1 MTRWFRT
8 LASRLVMLGVLQT
21 ALIAATA
28 GAIWWLEG
36 PHGDAWPGER
46 IDRSARA
53 KLEQVA
59 DKPDELAAALA
70 ELRDQ
75 RIEVSV
81 YDADRALVATNVDP
95 PLAIP
100 ARHHGP
106 PPEWRDGRDGAEHR
120 SDSDGPPP
128 VPSPDGDHA
137 DRGPGFGPGPG
148 NHAMVLG
155 FTVHGK
161 RGYLVARGVHTS
173 PGLTGPL
180 LTLICGFIVTA
191 IGALITARWILR
203 PIERLSGTARAFGA
217 GDLAARSRLDRSD
230 EIGELGRGFDEM
242 AHRIERLLVAEKELL
257 ANVAHEL
264 RTPLS
269 RIGVALDLAGEG
281 DSDAARASLSEIAV
295 DVTELETIVDDIL
308 TAMRFEVARGGELP
322 LRRAVTSPAS
332 IATAAVERLRSRH
345 SDRPIELETGAD
357 LGMIDVDPRLFRRA
371 IDNLLENAHKYT
383 PDRAAPIRLAVSR
396 AGDDAIAFEVS
407 DRGIG
412 IAEDD
417 LPRIFTAFFRSDRS
431 RSRETG
437 GVGLGLTLAKR
448 IVEAHAGK
456 IDVTSAVGVGT
467 TMKLTV
473 STATTRVS

>member
-1 MTRWFRT
+1 
-8 LASRLVMLGVLQT
+8 MLGVMQT

-28 GAIWWLEG
+28 VAIWWIEG

-46 IDRSARA
+46 LDRGARA
-53 KLEQVA
+53 KLEQAA
-59 DKPDELAAALA
+59 DKPDQIAAALA
-70 ELRDQ
+70 ELRDH
-75 RIEVSV
+75 RIEISL
-81 YDADRALVATNVDP
+81 YDADRTLIATNVNP
-95 PLAIP
+95 ALAIP
-100 ARHHGP
+100 ARHRGP
-106 PPEWRDGRDGAEHR
+106 PPEGHDGRDGFEHR
-120 SDSDGPPP
+120 PDGDGPPP
-128 VPSPDGDHA
+128 GPPPEGDHGGHGA
-137 DRGPGFGPGPG
+137 GFGPGPG

-155 FTVHGK
+155 FTVHGR
-161 RGYLVARGVHTS
+161 RGYLVARGVHKS

-180 LTLICGFIVTA
+180 LTLICGFVVTA

-217 GDLAARSRLDRSD
+217 GDLAARSRLERGD

-242 AHRIERLLVAEKELL
+242 ADRIERLLVTEKELL

-322 LRRAVTSPAS
+322 LRRAVTSPAA
-332 IATAAVERLRSRH
+332 IAQAAADLLRSRH
-345 SDRPIELETGAD
+345 SDRPIELETAAD

-383 PDRAAPIRLAVSR
+383 PDRSAPIRLAVSR
-396 AGDDAIAFEVS
+396 SGKNAIAFEVS

-448 IVEAHAGK
+448 IVEAHAGT

-473 STATTRVS
+473 ATV